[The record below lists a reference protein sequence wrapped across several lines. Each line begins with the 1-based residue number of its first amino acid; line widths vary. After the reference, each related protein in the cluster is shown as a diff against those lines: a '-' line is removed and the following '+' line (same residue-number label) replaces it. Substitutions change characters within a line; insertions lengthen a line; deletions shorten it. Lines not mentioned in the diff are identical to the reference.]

1 MGMEEQL
8 YALAKSSSYTLSSII
23 GTAYSK
29 IEIKPYVKWSLK
41 EVKTKKTRRQ
51 PRNVVAVASESS
63 RLQEVP
69 TVLMSRGTAW
79 THCYAFI

>member
-41 EVKTKKTRRQ
+41 EVKTKKNRRQ
-51 PRNVVAVASESS
+51 
-63 RLQEVP
+63 L
-69 TVLMSRGTAW
+69 
-79 THCYAFI
+79 